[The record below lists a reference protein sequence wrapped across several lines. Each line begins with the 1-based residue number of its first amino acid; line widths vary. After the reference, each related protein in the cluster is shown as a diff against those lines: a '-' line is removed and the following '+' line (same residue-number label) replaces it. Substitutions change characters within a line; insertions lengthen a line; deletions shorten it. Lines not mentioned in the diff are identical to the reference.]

1 MSTDLIYICG
11 LCNYDSRSPA
21 PRCPICGAPMEIYVK
36 RHWSVDKGIPSMW
49 RYGSMLPK
57 PSSIVSLGEG
67 FTPIRRVSGVVIK
80 DETRNPT
87 RSYIDRGSSM
97 LVSFLDTKT
106 ASLEYIPDVSISLTA
121 YLASKGINVSVYI
134 STPIT
139 SSSEIIEISRLGG
152 KIVFER
158 AKPDIRYIGY
168 DNPYMVEG
176 FKTISYEIYEQL
188 GNVRCITIPAEEG
201 LLAYSVARGFAILEE
216 LGLVEMPGII
226 VTTPIQRQML
236 GLQDPLMRIK
246 NVRLERVDDQSIVD
260 AIVELSSRG
269 LYIRPISSTSYA
281 ISRRHRECVAIITG
295 SEIKRP
301 TIRGSS
307 KADPG
312 YNSRISEL
320 QRGVLDILS
329 RSVGGLTAYEI
340 WRRLGKRASLRGV
353 YTAVEALSRRGFIDV
368 VIETRGA
375 RKVRLYRVRTSK
387 S

>member
-1 MSTDLIYICG
+1 LSTDLIYICG
-11 LCNYDSRSPA
+11 LCNYDSRSPIS
-21 PRCPICGAPMEIYVK
+21 RCPICGAPMEIHVK
-36 RHWSVDKGIPSMW
+36 RLWSVDKGIPSMW

-57 PSSIVSLGEG
+57 PRSIVSLGEG
-67 FTPIRRVSGVVIK
+67 FTPIRRIGGVVIK

-97 LVSFLDTKT
+97 VASFLDTKT

-121 YLASKGINVSVYI
+121 YLTSKGIDISVYI

-152 KIVFER
+152 QIVFEST
-158 AKPDIRYIGY
+158 KPDIRYIGY
-168 DNPYMVEG
+168 DNPYMLEG

-188 GNVRCITIPAEEG
+188 GDAKCISIPAEEG

-216 LGLVEMPGII
+216 LGLAEMPGII
-226 VTTPIQRQML
+226 VTTSIHRQRL
-236 GLQDPLMRIK
+236 GLQDLLMRIK

-295 SEIKRP
+295 SEIKRLA
-301 TIRGSS
+301 IRGSS
-307 KADPG
+307 MAG
-312 YNSRISEL
+312 SRYIARTSEL
-320 QRGVLDILS
+320 QRRVLDILS
-329 RSVGGLTAYEI
+329 RSVGELTAYEI
-340 WRRLGKRASLRGV
+340 WRRLGNRASLRGV
-353 YTAVEALSRRGFIDV
+353 YTAVEDLSRRGFIDV

-375 RKVRLYRVRTSK
+375 RKVRLYRVRTI
-387 S
+387 

>member
-1 MSTDLIYICG
+1 MSTDLVYVCG
-11 LCNYDSRSPA
+11 LCNYDTRSPT
-21 PRCPICGAPMEIYVK
+21 PRCPICGAPMEIHVK
-36 RHWSVDKGIPSMW
+36 RLWSVEKGIPSMW

-57 PSSIVSLGEG
+57 PRSIVSLGEG
-67 FTPIRRVSGVVIK
+67 FTPIRRIGGVVIK

-97 LVSFLDTKT
+97 LASFLDTKT
-106 ASLEYIPDVSISLTA
+106 ASLEYIPDVSVSLTA
-121 YLASKGINVSVYI
+121 YLASKDIDVSVYI

-152 KIVFER
+152 QIVFEST
-158 AKPDIRYIGY
+158 KPYGKYIGY

-188 GNVRCITIPAEEG
+188 NNARCISIPAEEG

-216 LGLVEMPGII
+216 LGLAEMPRII
-226 VTTPIQRQML
+226 VTAPTHRQRL
-236 GLQDPLMRIK
+236 GLQDLLMRIK

-269 LYIRPISSTSYA
+269 LYVRPISSTSYA

-295 SEIKRP
+295 SETKRLA
-301 TIRGSS
+301 IRGSS
-307 KADPG
+307 RADSK
-312 YNSRISEL
+312 YSARISEL
-320 QRGVLDILS
+320 QRRVLDILS
-329 RSVGGLTAYEI
+329 RSVGELTAYEI
-340 WRRLGKRASLRGV
+340 WRRLGNRASLRGV
-353 YTAVEALSRRGFIDV
+353 YTAVETLSRRGFIDV

-375 RKVRLYRVRTSK
+375 RKVRLYRVRTI
-387 S
+387 